1 MPVTR
6 SLVLLTVVVCS
17 IAVAASPAAGASAA
31 DDPRPR
37 VHVVMPGQSIQAVID
52 AAADGDTVVVRPGT
66 YTENLDITT
75 DGLTLIGYGAR
86 LEAPATPTPAGCV
99 PAEIPNPVG
108 ICVNGRVDPDTRQTV
123 PVRNVT
129 IRGLTVGRF
138 PSTGIVVLHGQHTR
152 IEQVDAAGGA
162 AYGVLFLQ
170 SSDSVL
176 LNSTLH
182 GGQTAGLY
190 IGEAPDARAT
200 VIGNRLFDNGFFGIF
215 VRSASHGT
223 IAANRTEGA
232 CIGIG
237 FIPTEPAEDAVSD
250 WQVTGNRIT
259 ANNRRCDG
267 GAAGPLTGIGVYLGG
282 AKAITVRHNLIDG
295 NTGAP
300 DANQSWGGGI
310 VVNDGSLFGFPHQPI
325 DNHIDRNVLHGNF
338 PHDITVLVPGTG
350 NRFTGNR
357 CETSSPPGLC

>member
-1 MPVTR
+1 MPITR
-6 SLVLLTVVVCS
+6 PLVYLMVLVCS
-17 IAVAASPAAGASAA
+17 IAVAASPAAAASADA
-31 DDPRPR
+31 HLRPR
-37 VHVVMPGQSIQAVID
+37 VHIVLPGQSIQAAINI
-52 AAADGDTVVVRPGT
+52 AAAGDTVVVRPGT

-75 DGLTLIGYGAR
+75 DDLTLIGFGAR

-99 PAEIPNPVG
+99 PAGIPNPVG
-108 ICVNGRVDPDTRQTV
+108 ICVNGRVDPNTGQTL

-129 IRGLTVGRF
+129 IRGLTVGQF
-138 PSTGIVVLHGQHTR
+138 PSTGIMVLRGQYTR

-162 AYGVLFLQ
+162 AYGILFLQ

-215 VRSASHGT
+215 IRSASHGT
-223 IAANRTEGA
+223 ITANHMEGA

-250 WQVTGNRIT
+250 WQVTANRIT

-282 AKAITVRHNLIDG
+282 AKAITVNHNLIDN

-300 DANQSWGGGI
+300 DANQAWGGGI
-310 VVNDGSLFGFPHQPI
+310 VLNDGSVFGFPHQPM
-325 DNHIDRNVLHGNF
+325 DNHIDRNVLRGNF
-338 PHDITVLVPGTG
+338 PHDITVVVPGTG

-357 CETSSPPGLC
+357 CETTSPPGLC